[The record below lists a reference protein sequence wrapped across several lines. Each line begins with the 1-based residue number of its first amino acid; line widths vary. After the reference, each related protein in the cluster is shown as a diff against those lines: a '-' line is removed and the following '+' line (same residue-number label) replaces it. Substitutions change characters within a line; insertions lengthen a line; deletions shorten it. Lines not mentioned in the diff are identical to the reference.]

1 MPKGAI
7 LTGISLVFH
16 FSVVRYNFF
25 LLEQPRSGKTLLPKA
40 TAGEAKIPFQSVMGS
55 DFKKIP
61 VGLGP
66 ACAKLSRN
74 DREKISLRC

>member
-7 LTGISLVFH
+7 LTGILLVFH
-16 FSVVRYNFF
+16 FSVLRYNFL
-25 LLEQPRSGKTLLPKA
+25 LLEPPGSGKTLLPKA
-40 TAGEAKIPFQSVMGS
+40 TAGDKIPFQSVMGS
-55 DFKKIP
+55 DFQRIP

-66 ACAKLSRN
+66 ACAKLSRH